1 MKLDFYRAFEEK
13 YRGPREGIKLRLQV
27 YRQFIEPIKT
37 LYSDLKAVDLGC
49 GRGEWLEVL
58 GEAGFY
64 PNGVDVDD
72 GMLADCKTLGL
83 SYVKEDAIKHL
94 KSLPD
99 ESQVIVSGIHIA
111 EHLPFNALQALVI
124 EALRVLKPCGL
135 LILET
140 PNPENIVVGATNFY
154 LDPTHERPIPPE
166 LLIFLTDYYG
176 FARSKILRLNEAP
189 TLSNSNQVQ
198 LYDVITGASPDYAVI
213 AQKNGNDADLKA
225 FDAPFGLEFGLT
237 LVTLAQR
244 HDTKIEHKLNS
255 ISQRI
260 DYAEKMLSENSDRIE
275 VLHQKNTELQ
285 VALEARHQQIQAIY
299 QSYSWRITA
308 PLRWTASALH
318 GLSPGAMKAHATTL
332 LRHAARY
339 VIARS
344 RLRNAALA
352 LLDRLP
358 SVKSRLSRIP
368 IGDALPQVAA
378 AHVPIDLAHLTPHAR
393 RIYADLKAAI
403 EHRRKVNR

>member
-13 YRGPREGIKLRLQV
+13 YRGPRECIKLRLQV

-64 PNGVDVDD
+64 PHGVDVDD

-140 PNPENIVVGATNFY
+140 PNPENIVVGTTNFY

-166 LLIFLTDYYG
+166 LLIFLTDYHG

-189 TLSNSNQVQ
+189 KLSNSDQVQ
-198 LYDVITGASPDYAVI
+198 LYDVITGTSPDYAVI

-237 LVTLAQR
+237 MGMLAQR
-244 HDTKIEHKLNS
+244 HDTN
-255 ISQRI
+255 
-260 DYAEKMLSENSDRIE
+260 
-275 VLHQKNTELQ
+275 
-285 VALEARHQQIQAIY
+285 
-299 QSYSWRITA
+299 
-308 PLRWTASALH
+308 
-318 GLSPGAMKAHATTL
+318 
-332 LRHAARY
+332 
-339 VIARS
+339 
-344 RLRNAALA
+344 
-352 LLDRLP
+352 
-358 SVKSRLSRIP
+358 
-368 IGDALPQVAA
+368 
-378 AHVPIDLAHLTPHAR
+378 
-393 RIYADLKAAI
+393 
-403 EHRRKVNR
+403 

>member
-13 YRGPREGIKLRLQV
+13 YRGPRECIKLRLQV

-64 PNGVDVDD
+64 PHGVDVDD

-83 SYVKEDAIKHL
+83 SYVKEDAITHL

-111 EHLPFNALQALVI
+111 EHLPFNALQSLVI
-124 EALRVLKPCGL
+124 ESLRVLKPCGL

-140 PNPENIVVGATNFY
+140 PNPENIVIGATNFY

-176 FARSKILRLNEAP
+176 FARSKILRLNETLA
-189 TLSNSNQVQ
+189 LSNSDQMQ

-237 LVTLAQR
+237 IEMLAQR
-244 HDTKIEHKLNS
+244 HDKS

-260 DYAEKMLSENSDRIE
+260 DHTEKIVTMLSESSDRME
-275 VLHQKNTELQ
+275 VLYQKNTELQ
-285 VALEARHQQIQAIY
+285 VVLTIAEQQAIAAETRAASQEQCVIAAEARANKLQTDRQGPRA
-299 QSYSWRITA
+299 TN
-308 PLRWTASALH
+308 
-318 GLSPGAMKAHATTL
+318 PGHLPKLFLAYYRATTL
-332 LRHAARY
+332 DGFRSAWPKPRRYESARH
-339 VIARS
+339 
-344 RLRNAALA
+344 NLA
-352 LLDRLP
+352 SP
-358 SVKSRLSRIP
+358 CSRICHSP
-368 IGDALPQVAA
+368 TQ
-378 AHVPIDLAHLTPHAR
+378 T
-393 RIYADLKAAI
+393 
-403 EHRRKVNR
+403 